1 MFNSY
6 TRTANYVTRT
16 ISIPHRMHSTWEKIN
31 EFEQEYMG
39 VGGGG
44 DVPHRARQQ
53 KVAESTGSSMSGT
66 RLVVSSSRNTWS
78 RRRRW
83 TGAMEEGL
91 HLPRRQRL
99 LVHVSGFIPS
109 RCARRIGQHQF
120 VAVFDIGAGK
130 RVGLH
135 AAGPY
140 RRRGRSSVPRTR
152 SGRSGLIRRRQRPA
166 GAALW

>member
-1 MFNSY
+1 MRLASALVGVVDDVRLLLWFILVPPRSHLPVP
-6 TRTANYVTRT
+6 TAWC
-16 ISIPHRMHSTWEKIN
+16 HSAPAG
-31 EFEQEYMG
+31 FES
-39 VGGGG
+39 
-44 DVPHRARQQ
+44 HRARQQ